1 MRNLSDGELMKLI
14 SGGNRQAFQ
23 EVYQRYGAIV
33 FGYSARLLKDRSTA
47 EDITQDVWMKAV
59 RLASSYRGEGSL
71 KGWLLKITRHTALN
85 FFRSQ
90 KNVVLQSGTDIETNQ
105 ENGVPEDFEKALLKN
120 FEVNRIIG
128 LIQELPDGQR
138 VALLLWISE
147 RLSYDEI
154 ASEMGLSESAV
165 KSLIFRARRFLE
177 ERSGGRP

>member
-1 MRNLSDGELMKLI
+1 MKLI
-14 SGGNRQAFQ
+14 SDGNRQAFQ

-33 FGYSARLLKDRSTA
+33 FGYSIRILKDRSTA
-47 EDITQDVWMKAV
+47 EDTAQEVWIKTV
-59 RLASSYRGEGSL
+59 RLDSSYRGEGSL

-90 KNVVLQSGTDIETNQ
+90 KNVVLQSGTEMDANQ
-105 ENGVPEDFEKALLKN
+105 DNGTAQELENNLLKS
-120 FEVNRIIG
+120 FEVSRIVG
-128 LIQELPDGQR
+128 LLQELPDAQR

-147 RLSYDEI
+147 HLTYEEI

-177 ERSGGRP
+177 DKCGGRP